1 MTTGKRCNL
10 HSAILYLKVNSNFQ
24 IYCQEDPD
32 DLKLNQ
38 YSVLLF
44 DVADKALFK
53 ENQLGFFS
61 DLLYLAVI
69 HVKCIFLHCYKYI
82 YICILLTM
90 CRTYCSLSNDSAV
103 MFTTKSGR
111 QKKSVLP
118 FRNFLKY
125 LSSLTTLSFLGCIS
139 CHLISISVI
148 QLLLF

>member
-1 MTTGKRCNL
+1 MTIGKRCNL
-10 HSAILYLKVNSNFQ
+10 HSATLYLKVNSNFQ

-69 HVKCIFLHCYKYI
+69 HVKMYFFTLLQIHMYLHI
-82 YICILLTM
+82 VNDVQNLLLTI
-90 CRTYCSLSNDSAV
+90 
-103 MFTTKSGR
+103 K
-111 QKKSVLP
+111 
-118 FRNFLKY
+118 
-125 LSSLTTLSFLGCIS
+125 
-139 CHLISISVI
+139 
-148 QLLLF
+148 